1 MLTQKEVQQL
11 DEQYIAHTYARYA
24 VPLAQGSGAQCR
36 DFDGKTYIDFGSGI
50 GVNSLGFC
58 DPAWAQAVAEQA
70 RTLSHC
76 SNYFATEPSVLLAQE
91 VCRRTGMSKVF
102 FANSGAEANEG
113 AIKAARKYASQKGK
127 AGGKIVTLVNSFHG
141 RTMTTL
147 TATGQ
152 KEMHVDFDP
161 FMPGFDYAQAGNL
174 EDTLQKL
181 DGAVAV
187 MMEMIQGEG
196 GVNMLEKEYVTAVAD
211 YCHAHDILIIDDEVQ
226 TGAGRT
232 GAFLCCEHYGLHPDI
247 VTMAKGLGG
256 GLPIGAV
263 LLSEKVQGVFSPGS
277 HGSTFGGNPIVCAG
291 ALAVLKQMDDAF
303 MQAVAHKGEM
313 MKKALLSM
321 PGVEAVSG
329 CGLMIGVSLK
339 QGTAKEAAAK
349 CLEKGLIVL
358 TAKDKVRL
366 LPPLNIAQEHIDAGL
381 AILGQV
387 LAELA

>member
-147 TATGQ
+147 RTPFKSSTA
-152 KEMHVDFDP
+152 
-161 FMPGFDYAQAGNL
+161 
-174 EDTLQKL
+174 
-181 DGAVAV
+181 
-187 MMEMIQGEG
+187 
-196 GVNMLEKEYVTAVAD
+196 
-211 YCHAHDILIIDDEVQ
+211 
-226 TGAGRT
+226 
-232 GAFLCCEHYGLHPDI
+232 
-247 VTMAKGLGG
+247 
-256 GLPIGAV
+256 
-263 LLSEKVQGVFSPGS
+263 LSP
-277 HGSTFGGNPIVCAG
+277 
-291 ALAVLKQMDDAF
+291 
-303 MQAVAHKGEM
+303 
-313 MKKALLSM
+313 
-321 PGVEAVSG
+321 
-329 CGLMIGVSLK
+329 
-339 QGTAKEAAAK
+339 
-349 CLEKGLIVL
+349 
-358 TAKDKVRL
+358 
-366 LPPLNIAQEHIDAGL
+366 
-381 AILGQV
+381 
-387 LAELA
+387 

>member
-1 MLTQKEVQQL
+1 MTSPTEAIASCPNVPTITVSAIDTRLTRKDSRIEGQATLASRPTVSE
-11 DEQYIAHTYARYA
+11 A
-24 VPLAQGSGAQCR
+24 VGRSVEDLYCVLRSNRAGSNIRSNAASIRTCLLYTSGAQCR

-277 HGSTFGGNPIVCAG
+277 HGSTFGGNPIV
-291 ALAVLKQMDDAF
+291 
-303 MQAVAHKGEM
+303 
-313 MKKALLSM
+313 LS
-321 PGVEAVSG
+321 
-329 CGLMIGVSLK
+329 
-339 QGTAKEAAAK
+339 
-349 CLEKGLIVL
+349 LI
-358 TAKDKVRL
+358 
-366 LPPLNIAQEHIDAGL
+366 HI
-381 AILGQV
+381 
-387 LAELA
+387 